1 MKKLKVNLKNCY
13 GIKKLAHEFDFSNS
27 NTYAIYAG
35 NGMMKTSFARTFN
48 DLSKGEDSKDLMH
61 PEIETVREIVDE
73 VGNSINED
81 QVFVMEPYNREYESG
96 KISTLLVKKEL
107 KDKYD
112 KIYLEIN
119 MKKGELLKKLKP
131 LSGVK
136 KNIDEELS
144 ETFSKNKNDFFISLE
159 ILEKEILNE
168 KPPEFADI
176 NYGEIFNEK
185 VLEFLNNKDNKQ
197 KLNEY
202 IETYNDIISSST
214 YFKKGIFNHYNASII
229 SKNLNDNGFFA
240 AKHSVSLNAENGK
253 NEITTQ
259 EKLEKV
265 IKEEKDKILS
275 NPELNNRFDAID
287 KQLSKNDPLRTF
299 REYIHN
305 NHQILTELTDLDA
318 FKKKLWISYLK
329 KERDT
334 YTALLELYRS
344 GKIEIE
350 KIIIKAKGEKTAWEE
365 VVDIFN
371 DRFFVP
377 FEVKIENK
385 EDVILKNDA
394 PFITFTFEDSNGK
407 TGVKADV
414 LLDVLS
420 TGERRALY
428 ILNIIFE
435 VEARKKESIET
446 LFIIDDIADSFDY
459 KNKYA
464 IIEYLKGISKE
475 GIFHSIILTHNF
487 DFFRTLENRHIV
499 KYKNCYM
506 VKKSE
511 KEVKLIDAS
520 YIKNPFV
527 VWKEHLESRNEMLIA
542 SIPFVRNLIEYT
554 KGEEDPD
561 YKTLTSMLHIM
572 SDSDSITISSL
583 KTIFNNVLNKTL
595 PLDDGDNKVIDLIF
609 KIANDCSVPDEIA
622 SLENKIVLSIGIRL
636 IAEKYMINKIND
648 PSKTM
653 VIKGNKTGKLFE
665 LFKKEFSVEKDSIKI
680 LEQVNLMT
688 PENIHLNS
696 FMYEPILDM
705 SDFHLKTLYSNVKAL
720 S

>member
-13 GIKKLAHEFDFSNS
+13 GIKKLEHEFDFSS
-27 NTYAIYAG
+27 NTHAIYAG

-73 VGNSINED
+73 MGNSINKD
-81 QVFVMEPYNREYESG
+81 QVFVMEPYKREYESG

-119 MKKGELLKKLKP
+119 IKKSELLKKLKP

-136 KNIDEELS
+136 NGIDEELS
-144 ETFSKNKNDFFISLE
+144 ETFDKSKKDFFICLE

-168 KPPEFADI
+168 KPPEFADL

-185 VLEFLNNKDNKQ
+185 VHAFLNNENNRQ

-202 IETYNDIISSST
+202 IKTYNDIISSST
-214 YFKKGIFNHYNASII
+214 YFKQGIFNHYNASII

-240 AKHSVSLNAENGK
+240 AKHSVCLNTEK
-253 NEITTQ
+253 DKTEISTQ
-259 EKLEKV
+259 IKLDKL
-265 IKEEKDKILS
+265 IKEEKDKILN
-275 NPELNNRFDAID
+275 NPDLNKRFDAID
-287 KQLSKNDPLRTF
+287 IQLSKNEPLRIF

-305 NHQILTELTDLDA
+305 NHRILTELTDLNA

-334 YTALLELYRS
+334 FIALLELYRS

-350 KIIIKAKGEKTAWEE
+350 KIIINAKSEKTAWEE
-365 VVDIFN
+365 VVNIFN

-377 FEVKIENK
+377 FRLKIENK

-407 TGVKADV
+407 IGVKEDV
-414 LLDVLS
+414 LLDLLS

-435 VEARKKESIET
+435 VEARKKESTET

-487 DFFRTLENRHIV
+487 DFYRTLENRHIV

-506 VKKSE
+506 VKKSD

-520 YIKNPFV
+520 YIINPFV
-527 VWKEHLESRNEMLIA
+527 VWKEHLESKNEMLIA

-554 KGEEDPD
+554 KGKGDTD
-561 YKTLTSMLHIM
+561 YIKLTSMLHIM
-572 SDSDSITISSL
+572 SDSESITISNL
-583 KTIFNNVLNKTL
+583 KSIYNSVLNKAL

-609 KIANDCSVPDEIA
+609 KVANDCSVPDEIA

-636 IAEKYMINKIND
+636 KAEKYMINKIND

-653 VIKGNKTGKLFE
+653 VIKSSQTQRLFE
-665 LFKKEFSVEKDSIKI
+665 LFKKEFSGEKDSIKI

-705 SDFHLKTLYSNVKAL
+705 SDFHLKDLYSNVKGL
-720 S
+720 T